1 VVTTLDAKQ
10 SKPSSSSPLEALG
23 VTSPSGALYEV
34 ALTHRSFAFENELE
48 EHNERL
54 EFLGDAVLQVVVTD
68 LIFNRYPDLAEG
80 EMARLR
86 ASVVNTN
93 ALAGIAAELGIGEIM
108 RLGKG
113 EESSGGRLKLSLLAN
128 AFEAVIG
135 ALYLDLGIEHAA
147 RYLTPLF
154 EERLESSIRA
164 RSRYDAKT
172 ALQEVAVRTAGSLP
186 SYRVAASGPDH
197 DKQFVAHVY
206 IEDEQFGSGSGKS
219 KKEAEHKA
227 ATEALMKLQ
236 NQRDESGSDDA
247 RAS

>member
-1 VVTTLDAKQ
+1 VVTTLDATQ
-10 SKPSSSSPLEALG
+10 STPSSSSALEALG
-23 VTSPSGALYEV
+23 VTSPPGALYEV

-86 ASVVNTN
+86 ASVVNTS
-93 ALAGIAAELGIGEIM
+93 ALAAIAGELGVGDQM

-128 AFEAVIG
+128 VFEALIG
-135 ALYLDLGIEHAA
+135 ALYLDRGIAHVTQ
-147 RYLTPLF
+147 YLTPLF
-154 EERLESSIRA
+154 ERRLERSISA

-172 ALQEVAVRTAGSLP
+172 ALQEVAVRQTGTLP
-186 SYRVAASGPDH
+186 TYRVASSGPDH
-197 DKQFVAHVY
+197 DKRFVADVF
-206 IEDEQFGSGSGKS
+206 IDTEQLGSGAGKS
-219 KKEAEHKA
+219 KKEAEQKA
-227 ATEALMKLQ
+227 ATEALTTLQ
-236 NQRDESGSDDA
+236 ERIDESGSDDA

>member
-1 VVTTLDAKQ
+1 VVTTLDARQ
-10 SKPSSSSPLEALG
+10 SKLSSSSPLEALG
-23 VTSPSGALYEV
+23 VTSPPGALYDV
-34 ALTHRSFAFENELE
+34 ALTHRSFAFENALE

-68 LIFNRYPDLAEG
+68 LIFNRYPGLAEG

-93 ALAGIAAELGIGEIM
+93 ALASIAAELGIGEIM

-113 EESSGGRLKLSLLAN
+113 EESSGGRQKFSLLAN

-135 ALYLDLGIEHAA
+135 ALYLDKGIEHVA
-147 RYLTPLF
+147 RHLTPLF
-154 EERLESSIRA
+154 GKRLESSIQARA
-164 RSRYDAKT
+164 RYDAKT
-172 ALQEVAVRTAGSLP
+172 ALQEVAVRQTGSLP

-197 DKQFVAHVY
+197 DKRFVAHVY
-206 IEDEQFGSGSGKS
+206 IEDRQFGSGSGTS
-219 KKEAEHKA
+219 KKEAEQKA
-227 ATEALMKLQ
+227 ATEALMTLQ
-236 NQRDESGSDDA
+236 DRRTESGSDDA